1 MPTSLIYS
9 WPGSAGVSVKKGYTE
24 WSRGLRYCS
33 ASTPC
38 LLRPLSLDLPSLLPE
53 SLLDT
58 FPRLADGIKGTVM
71 GRAPQAHPSAF
82 SPLRWSWNLTLG
94 APPPTTPKLVL
105 GSGLLPH

>member
-58 FPRLADGIKGTVM
+58 FPRLADRIKGTVI
-71 GRAPQAHPSAF
+71 GEGSTSPPFCLF
-82 SPLRWSWNLTLG
+82 SPQV
-94 APPPTTPKLVL
+94 VL
-105 GSGLLPH
+105 EPDPGSTSSHHP